1 MGLEYQ
7 TGRFDNNSYGVEARM
22 HWINQMAGQGWRIAS
37 ETVEPGHVRG
47 GQACCLATLCLPLGF
62 AALQRVWRTARSLHR
77 LWPQG
82 GVGVQV
88 LQSLWP
94 ATRRL
99 KPRCSLSVS
108 QMYMEHHRVP
118 CIGPESL
125 DSLTPD
131 LGIKRQYQSAWQAP

>member
-62 AALQRVWRTARSLHR
+62 AAGRTEGMIAVTLCKESGGLPGHCSGCGHKVLLASKYCNRCGQRL
-77 LWPQG
+77 
-82 GVGVQV
+82 GV
-88 LQSLWP
+88 
-94 ATRRL
+94 
-99 KPRCSLSVS
+99 
-108 QMYMEHHRVP
+108 
-118 CIGPESL
+118 
-125 DSLTPD
+125 
-131 LGIKRQYQSAWQAP
+131 